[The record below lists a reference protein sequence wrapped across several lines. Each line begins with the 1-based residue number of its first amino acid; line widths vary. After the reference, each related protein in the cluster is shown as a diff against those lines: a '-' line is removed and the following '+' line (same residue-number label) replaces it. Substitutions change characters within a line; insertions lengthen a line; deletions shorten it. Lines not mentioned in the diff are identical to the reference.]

1 MVPLQQN
8 GNSPH
13 LRFVLWRPISSWIS
27 QLLFDNVV
35 DGDWKYVVII
45 GSSVVFWSFIY
56 LYFISSFDVFM
67 TFRICQINK
76 IIVISICIE
85 FLFKLA
91 KYKRIIR
98 NQAEKWC
105 MLWYVMTNKNQII
118 WYEIVCFCVS
128 FLSYDVRFW
137 CSDYVRVVKDMLYKT
152 KFSSSYDRLV
162 EFAGLLSE
170 CFISVI

>member
-1 MVPLQQN
+1 MKTHFLLNIPTVIWQCGWWWLKVCGYN
-8 GNSPH
+8 RFFCCFFLEFYLLVFH
-13 LRFVLWRPISSWIS
+13 LI
-27 QLLFDNVV
+27 
-35 DGDWKYVVII
+35 
-45 GSSVVFWSFIY
+45 FW
-56 LYFISSFDVFM
+56 SFDVFM

-118 WYEIVCFCVS
+118 WYEIVCYCVS